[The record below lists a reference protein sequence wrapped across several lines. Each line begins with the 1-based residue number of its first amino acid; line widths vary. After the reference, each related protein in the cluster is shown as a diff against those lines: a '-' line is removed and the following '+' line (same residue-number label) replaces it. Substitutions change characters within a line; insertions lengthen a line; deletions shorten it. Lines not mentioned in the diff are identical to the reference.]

1 MGVER
6 SCLGDE
12 NVCVITTFKQY
23 LGDPHVHD
31 IQTENADI
39 IHIGRADFSRPS
51 KPNLAVTFE
60 MTLSPS
66 ITWQCGFESPES
78 PRSDGTTG
86 LTGCQSNA

>member
-12 NVCVITTFKQY
+12 NVCVITTFKQC

-31 IQTENADI
+31 IQPENADI
-39 IHIGRADFSRPS
+39 IHIGRADCSRPS

-66 ITWQCGFESPES
+66 ILHGSAGLKVPSPHD
-78 PRSDGTTG
+78 RTG
-86 LTGCQSNA
+86 LLG